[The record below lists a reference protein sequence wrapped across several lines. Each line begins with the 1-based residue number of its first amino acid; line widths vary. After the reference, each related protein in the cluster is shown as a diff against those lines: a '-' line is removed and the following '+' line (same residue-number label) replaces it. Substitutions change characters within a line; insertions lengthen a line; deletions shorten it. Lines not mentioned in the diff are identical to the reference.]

1 MKFSQAVQQ
10 VENRGR
16 SLIVLANKFDL
27 KEWQSFELKCKNMLK
42 SIEEVKTI
50 MDESYNKITKYD
62 IEQLTHFQVTLTT
75 TVKNCHERTFAKGIK
90 HCVIQ
95 ATNSEL
101 ATQINKQKCEV
112 SGLKSDLA
120 QRAALLGEEQRT
132 QGLLLLDR

>member
-27 KEWQSFELKCKNMLK
+27 KEWQCFELKCKNMLK

-50 MDESYNKITKYD
+50 MDESYNKITKHD
-62 IEQLTHFQVTLTT
+62 IEQLTHFQVTKTIS
-75 TVKNCHERTFAKGIK
+75 VKKCDERTFAKGIK

-120 QRAALLGEEQRT
+120 QRAALLGEEHRT

>member
-1 MKFSQAVQQ
+1 MKGQ
-10 VENRGR
+10 
-16 SLIVLANKFDL
+16 
-27 KEWQSFELKCKNMLK
+27 
-42 SIEEVKTI
+42 
-50 MDESYNKITKYD
+50 
-62 IEQLTHFQVTLTT
+62 
-75 TVKNCHERTFAKGIK
+75 KGIK

-120 QRAALLGEEQRT
+120 QRAALLGEEHRT